1 MTEFVFVPSPNSY
14 AGKIL
19 ACSDDGAVVAF
30 GAKHEI
36 VLFRPTS
43 SAGGFLDLQTSLI
56 PSAHGDRIVA
66 VAFGPSQVGAYRTH
80 VATASDDGS
89 VRLWDHSTE
98 SLILKHSGHGDDEKV
113 VSLDWSI
120 ADANMVVS
128 VSDVGSIVVWDL
140 EANKRSRFSLPADA
154 YPLTVDCCPHDR
166 DIVAVGCESGLVVV
180 YNTRDLGSVVHRLS
194 AHETDVVSLSWC
206 PAPHNVLGDEARNDM
221 RAYLL
226 ASGAQDRSVHV
237 WRAGSDGRR
246 ELTIDLPHE
255 QLTTDGNRSK

>member
-1 MTEFVFVPSPNSY
+1 MSASVPPKNS
-14 AGKIL
+14 IP
-19 ACSDDGAVVAF
+19 F
-30 GAKHEI
+30 
-36 VLFRPTS
+36 S
-43 SAGGFLDLQTSLI
+43 SQF
-56 PSAHGDRIVA
+56 P
-66 VAFGPSQVGAYRTH
+66 
-80 VATASDDGS
+80 
-89 VRLWDHSTE
+89 
-98 SLILKHSGHGDDEKV
+98 
-113 VSLDWSI
+113 
-120 ADANMVVS
+120 
-128 VSDVGSIVVWDL
+128 
-140 EANKRSRFSLPADA
+140 ANKRSRFSLPADA

-255 QLTTDGNRSK
+255 QLTTDGNRSKVIIINTISFIFNYIIRQIEKI